1 MKTTVE
7 YLIAAKAAIGVES
20 DSALGKAIGLHR
32 NAVGQYMN
40 GSRVM
45 DDYTALKVAQ
55 ILGVDPLEVIAAAN
69 HERER
74 SIEKREAW
82 ANLWNATTQKMG
94 RAASLMVLA
103 LGIMIATGSSGVRN
117 EGAAAVP
124 ALAQAVDSV
133 RNVPE
138 FSQGGV
144 IAFYVLLLVLFFQNK
159 RRQAM
164 IGSYFL
170 IHVILQN
177 VKNQIFRRMEV
188 GAMP

>member
-74 SIEKREAW
+74 STEKREAW
-82 ANLWNATTQKMG
+82 ANLWSATTQKMG

-103 LGIMIATGSSGVRN
+103 LGLVIAIGSSSVRN
-117 EGAAAVP
+117 EPAVRVAAGM
-124 ALAQAVDSV
+124 QATDLE
-133 RNVPE
+133 RIRTE
-138 FSQGGV
+138 FRPGG
-144 IAFYVLLLVLFFQNK
+144 
-159 RRQAM
+159 
-164 IGSYFL
+164 
-170 IHVILQN
+170 VILQN